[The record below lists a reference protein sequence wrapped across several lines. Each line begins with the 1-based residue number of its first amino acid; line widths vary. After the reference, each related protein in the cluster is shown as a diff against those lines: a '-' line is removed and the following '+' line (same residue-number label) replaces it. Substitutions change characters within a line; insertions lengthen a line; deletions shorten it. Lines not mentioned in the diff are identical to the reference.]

1 MVGSGTAQSSRCE
14 PSRHQPDH
22 LGRNLTPLGR
32 SRGLGPPAGLIART
46 AFATPLRSGISRRPI
61 VSRVPPQRRREVITN
76 ARLLYRGACGT
87 GGPRDPHQRRPA
99 LSQVFP
105 LGQPDCPDGF
115 EPTRSDIAVEARRAM
130 SVSESSL
137 DSRRRNEAGPPAPLL
152 RSSRFPRMP
161 TASLRSTATSL
172 AKAFASC
179 STRSP
184 PSHTELCWTEVLHDL
199 AGTAPTSGNDGRDVR
214 ALSTWR

>member
-61 VSRVPPQRRREVITN
+61 VSRVQPQRRREVITD

-105 LGQPDCPDGF
+105 LRKPDCPDGF
-115 EPTRSDIAVEARRAM
+115 EPSRSGIGAQAGRAQSESPACLNSQGRADAETPAPWLRPRHGFPGFRRARCGQTQGEHM
-130 SVSESSL
+130 TPQAWAADGDIGFVNP
-137 DSRRRNEAGPPAPLL
+137 RFVAP
-152 RSSRFPRMP
+152 
-161 TASLRSTATSL
+161 
-172 AKAFASC
+172 
-179 STRSP
+179 
-184 PSHTELCWTEVLHDL
+184 
-199 AGTAPTSGNDGRDVR
+199 
-214 ALSTWR
+214 